1 MLHHQTDHVD
11 QTVFAPAPLRSDA
24 IVPLRSGLCDM
35 NKTICRVRH
44 LRRAPNSGEGAI
56 PVGKKKKKKKK
67 MCRAIPATG
76 AHTSALP
83 LNADDHN

>member
-11 QTVFAPAPLRSDA
+11 QTVFATAPLRSDA
-24 IVPLRSGLCDM
+24 KVPLRSGLCDM
-35 NKTICRVRH
+35 NKTICRVRN

-56 PVGKKKKKKKK
+56 PVGKKK